1 MDTRLVSSHEYIV
14 REQLVGFSPG
24 AERVFSPVD
33 APEVWGSGKFM
44 WSTAVAKLAPPLGL
58 I

>member
-1 MDTRLVSSHEYIV
+1 M
-14 REQLVGFSPG
+14 GFSPG

-33 APEVWGSGKFM
+33 APEVLGTGKFK

>member
-1 MDTRLVSSHEYIV
+1 M
-14 REQLVGFSPG
+14 GFSPG

-33 APEVWGSGKFM
+33 APEVLGTGKFK
-44 WSTAVAKLAPPLGL
+44 WSTAVAKLTPPLGL